1 MSQVYEQREGN
12 DGCRQRKRFRRKARW
27 GTTCCRLAGP
37 PADTGMGSDQVY
49 LITYTLIIYAILEEV
64 VTKHKDRFNTT
75 CIARHTLPPVTCEFL
90 VRLARLSPRRAC
102 PYSFDHHR
110 RQPIY
115 PRARLR
121 MSIIFLKGRD
131 IGYDGRGI
139 NGRPFGSPRSRV
151 RE

>member
-1 MSQVYEQREGN
+1 MSPKEAISAESALGDNVLPISRPA
-12 DGCRQRKRFRRKARW
+12 CRH
-27 GTTCCRLAGP
+27 
-37 PADTGMGSDQVY
+37 GMGSDQVY

>member
-1 MSQVYEQREGN
+1 MTDVAKGSDFG
-12 DGCRQRKRFRRKARW
+12 GKARW

-102 PYSFDHHR
+102 PYSFRPSPTATDISQSKTSNVDHLP
-110 RQPIY
+110 QGEGY
-115 PRARLR
+115 RL
-121 MSIIFLKGRD
+121 
-131 IGYDGRGI
+131 
-139 NGRPFGSPRSRV
+139 
-151 RE
+151 